1 MIRSLLSRLRRR
13 PSELDARL
21 ADFDRRIAEARARHR
36 PIRHIEAERS
46 AFIHACLRGPQRME
60 REHA

>member
-13 PSELDARL
+13 PSELDQRL

-46 AFIHACLRGPQRME
+46 AFIHACLRGRG
-60 REHA
+60 

>member
-36 PIRHIEAERS
+36 PIRHIEAERRE
-46 AFIHACLRGPQRME
+46 FVHACLRGR
-60 REHA
+60 A